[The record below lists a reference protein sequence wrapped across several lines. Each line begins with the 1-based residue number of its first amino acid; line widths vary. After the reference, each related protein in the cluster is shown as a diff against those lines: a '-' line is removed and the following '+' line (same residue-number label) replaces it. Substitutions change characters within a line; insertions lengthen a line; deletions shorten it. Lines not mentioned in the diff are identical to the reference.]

1 MDNKDKIII
10 NFLNE
15 CGLVCEKLDMLAGM
29 QISRDLLLSE
39 IKYQEIQEHI
49 SLFKNLYSSSYLTSL
64 QSTAIKTQK
73 WPLLNLVRQILKS
86 NGYQLT
92 PKRLCAGYT
101 KDGVKKYK
109 RIFIINKISN

>member
-15 CGLVCEKLDMLAGM
+15 CGFVCEKINMLQGM
-29 QISRDLLLSE
+29 QISRDILLNDT
-39 IKYQEIQEHI
+39 KYQEIQEHI
-49 SLFKNLYSSSYLTSL
+49 SLLKNLYSSSYLTSL

-86 NGYQLT
+86 NGYMLT
-92 PKRLCAGYT
+92 PKRLCNGYT

-109 RIFIINKISN
+109 RIFIINKMSI